1 MNAAAL
7 PRPREWLGSA
17 SYPWPPTHSL
27 AGGSAVTACF
37 AIVGFQLGRTRQDKS
52 YLKLQLGDRHGLIE
66 GRVWDDAERF
76 VAWLR
81 PGIYVGVRGYVE
93 LFNGERQL
101 RIDEIVQLR
110 VGLDELEL
118 FLPRS
123 KRDAHA
129 MERELGALIASI
141 DETGLRALVERVLAA
156 GTEIGRGFR
165 IAPAAKR
172 NHHAYLGGLI
182 EHTLSVAGLCDALAR
197 HYGEE
202 IDRDLLVAAALL
214 HDIGK
219 VREIGAQAGF
229 PYTDEGKLL
238 GHILLGLQMVADA
251 AASLPHLDPDRLLL
265 LQHLI
270 ASHQGRFE
278 WQSPR
283 EPRILEGLLLHY
295 ADDLDAKAHQ
305 ARALI
310 GGVAAGWTP
319 WDRGF
324 GRDFLRHRAGP
335 EPSGVEGAGEAPD
348 RGRRPTPIEPE
359 ARAGPSTAPATD
371 APDHAAAVQRAGPD
385 TPRPPTPTPKP
396 TAPPPARQPTSPQ
409 RSAPQPDRPSADPRA
424 DRTPGER
431 PPPGPGQDSPDTL
444 DLFQVPGRDR

>member
-1 MNAAAL
+1 MNPAAL
-7 PRPREWLGSA
+7 PRPREWLQGGA
-17 SYPWPPTHSL
+17 YPWPAMQSL
-27 AGGSAVTACF
+27 PGGAGVAACF
-37 AIVGFQLGRTRQDKS
+37 AVVGFQLGRTRQDKS
-52 YLKLQLGDRHGLIE
+52 YLKLQLGDRHGLVE
-66 GRVWDDAERF
+66 ARVWDDAERF

-93 LFNGERQL
+93 IFNGERQL
-101 RIDEIVQLR
+101 RIDEIAQVR

-123 KRDAHA
+123 GRDPRT
-129 MERELGALIASI
+129 MEHELAALIASI
-141 DETGLRALVERVLAA
+141 ADPALRELLERLLGA
-156 GTEIGRGFR
+156 GTEVGRGFR
-165 IAPAAKR
+165 LAPAAKR

-182 EHTLSVAGLCDALAR
+182 EHTLSVAHLCDALAG

-251 AASLPHLDPDRLLL
+251 AAGVAALDRDRLLL
-265 LQHLI
+265 VQHLI
-270 ASHQGRFE
+270 ASHQGRYE

-310 GGVAAGWTP
+310 GSVPTGWTQ
-319 WDRGF
+319 WDRSF
-324 GRDFLRHRAGP
+324 GRDFLRHVAAQGGEEAGEDLAAGIRDETRTADAADATGP
-335 EPSGVEGAGEAPD
+335 PVERDADGARVPPPTRPVPADPVTGGAAPAARPGSGVLREGGAPSRPAEAP
-348 RGRRPTPIEPE
+348 P
-359 ARAGPSTAPATD
+359 
-371 APDHAAAVQRAGPD
+371 
-385 TPRPPTPTPKP
+385 
-396 TAPPPARQPTSPQ
+396 
-409 RSAPQPDRPSADPRA
+409 
-424 DRTPGER
+424 ER
-431 PPPGPGQDSPDTL
+431 PAGTTEDRRNGPPGPEAPGTL
-444 DLFQVPGRDR
+444 DLFRTHRED